1 MIIKNTIRQKLDSG
15 EPTISTRFMSSEP
28 DIAEL
33 IGDTGLFDY
42 AEYYAEGSAVSMPS
56 LYHIARAAQCGNLP
70 LMVKLDQESQG
81 FWAQAAIGAGFQA
94 INFTD
99 IRSSEDVEALH
110 RTIRPDNPEKGG
122 MMGVKPR
129 RPMLAGYATASDT
142 KNYRDALESI
152 VVIIMIEKDLTV
164 QNIDEILE
172 IARQRQID
180 MTQWGGAD
188 FSFSRGT
195 PELLFSS
202 ELRPF
207 EELVIRKSMEYG
219 IPPRIEISTVESAQR
234 YIDMGVRHF
243 SMGWDR
249 LILQHGLTRLGE
261 GIRKLVEDI

>member
-81 FWAQAAIGAGFQA
+81 FWAQAAVGAGFQA

-99 IRSSEDVEALH
+99 IRSSMDIEALH

-122 MMGVKPR
+122 MMGVTAPTNVGGICNSSRYEKIPR
-129 RPMLAGYATASDT
+129 RFGVNCC
-142 KNYRDALESI
+142 NYHDR
-152 VVIIMIEKDLTV
+152 K
-164 QNIDEILE
+164 
-172 IARQRQID
+172 RYCR
-180 MTQWGGAD
+180 
-188 FSFSRGT
+188 
-195 PELLFSS
+195 S
-202 ELRPF
+202 EYR
-207 EELVIRKSMEYG
+207 
-219 IPPRIEISTVESAQR
+219 
-234 YIDMGVRHF
+234 
-243 SMGWDR
+243 
-249 LILQHGLTRLGE
+249 
-261 GIRKLVEDI
+261 

>member
-99 IRSSEDVEALH
+99 TRSSEDVEALH

-142 KNYRDALESI
+142 KKYREALESV
-152 VVIIMIEKDLTV
+152 VVIIMIEKDIAV
-164 QNIDEILE
+164 QNIDEILDS
-172 IARQRQID
+172 AKKRQID

-207 EELVIRKSMEYG
+207 EELVIRKSMEYR
-219 IPPRIEISTVESAQR
+219 IPPRIEISTVEEAQR

-249 LILQHGLTRLGE
+249 LILQQGLTRLGE

>member
-81 FWAQAAIGAGFQA
+81 FWAQAAVGAGFQA

-99 IRSSEDVEALH
+99 IRSSMDVQVLH
-110 RTIRPDNPEKGG
+110 RTVRPDNPEKGG

-129 RPMLAGYATASDT
+129 RPMLAGYAT
-142 KNYRDALESI
+142 KKYREDLESI
-152 VVIIMIEKDLTV
+152 VVIIMIEKDIAV
-164 QNIDEILE
+164 QNIDEILDS
-172 IARQRQID
+172 AKQRQID
-180 MTQWGGAD
+180 MTQWGAAD

-195 PELLFSS
+195 PELVWSQKLHH
-202 ELRPF
+202 F
-207 EELVIRKSMEYG
+207 EELVIQKSIDQG
-219 IPPRIEISTVESAQR
+219 IAPRCEINSVDDAHR
-234 YIDMGVRHF
+234 YIDLGVRHF
-243 SMGWDR
+243 SIGWDR
-249 LILQHGLTRLGE
+249 LILQQGLTRLGE
-261 GIRKLVEDI
+261 GIRKLAEDL